1 MKTGKADRR
10 VRYTMRSLRD
20 GLIELMQENHIS
32 KISVKMLCEHADI
45 NRSTFY
51 AHYENQYDLLRRLE
65 QEVIADFNESIDRC
79 LEDQPVGDTVSLMR
93 QLLDYAA
100 KNAELVMVLLSE
112 NGESEFQ
119 KDLVSIAQQ
128 RLILYLREDTRLTS
142 HLSEYLQGFVISGAV
157 NILHKWIQDGMVE
170 STQEM
175 AELISRLLFSGLSS
189 FLRNG
194 GPGDGGTD

>member
-1 MKTGKADRR
+1 MNTGKADRR
-10 VRYTMRSLRD
+10 VRYTMRALKDS
-20 GLIELMQENHIS
+20 LIELMQENHIS

-51 AHYENQYDLLRRLE
+51 AHYTNQYDLLRRLE

-79 LEDQPVGDTVSLMR
+79 LEDQSSGDAVNLMK

-100 KNAELVMVLLSE
+100 ENAELVMVLLSE

-128 RLILYLREDTRLTS
+128 RLILYLREDARLTP

-157 NILHKWIQDGMVE
+157 NILQKWIHDGMVE
-170 STQEM
+170 STREM
-175 AELISRLLFSGLSS
+175 AELISRLLSSGLSS
-189 FLRNG
+189 FLRNSWLS
-194 GPGDGGTD
+194 DGGTV

>member
-1 MKTGKADRR
+1 MKTEKTDRR
-10 VRYTMRSLRD
+10 IRYTMRSLKD
-20 GLIELMQENHIS
+20 ALIELMQENHIS
-32 KISVKMLCEHADI
+32 KISVKMLCERADI

-51 AHYENQYDLLRRLE
+51 AHYTNQYDLLRRLE

-79 LEDQPVGDTVSLMR
+79 LEDQPAGDPVSLMK
-93 QLLDYAA
+93 QLLEYAA
-100 KNAELVMVLLSE
+100 RNAELVMVLLSE

-128 RLILYLREDTRLTS
+128 RLILNLREDTRLKP
-142 HLSEYLQGFVISGAV
+142 HLSEYLQGFVIAGVV
-157 NILHKWIQDGMVE
+157 NILQKWIQDGMVE

-189 FLRNG
+189 FLRDG
-194 GPGDGGTD
+194 WPGDGVMG